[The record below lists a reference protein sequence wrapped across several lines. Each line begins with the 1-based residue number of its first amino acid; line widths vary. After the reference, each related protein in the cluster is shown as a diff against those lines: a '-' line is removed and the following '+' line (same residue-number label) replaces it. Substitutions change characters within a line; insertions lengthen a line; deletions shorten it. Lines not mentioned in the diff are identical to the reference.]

1 MVQLQ
6 VGKGLRMGAS
16 FPWKWISSMFPM
28 SGWEEGGGSNS
39 SPRSVVFWCLCV
51 CVSVCRQRGGMVWGA
66 LMMSN
71 HVYPVCVCVC
81 VCVCV

>member
-1 MVQLQ
+1 
-6 VGKGLRMGAS
+6 
-16 FPWKWISSMFPM
+16 MFLM

-39 SPRSVVFWCLCV
+39 SPRSLVFWCPCGV
-51 CVSVCRQRGGMVWGA
+51 CVYVCLCRQQGGVVWGV

-81 VCVCV
+81 RQRGGVY